1 MTKQPAAIWRQSQK
15 LAQHLVKTGR
25 VLTFTTIY
33 SAPLGFEHQVPYSV
47 GIIKFEDGT
56 STCLE
61 IVDCKIKDLKIGLKV
76 QTVIRRIGQ
85 VEPDELIEYGVKV
98 KPASPAGGPPK

>member
-1 MTKQPAAIWRQSQK
+1 MNNNPASVWRQSQK
-15 LAQHLVKTGR
+15 LSSQVGKNGR

-33 SAPLGFEHQVPYSV
+33 SAPSGFEHQVPYSV

-56 STCLE
+56 ATSLE

-85 VEPDELIEYGVKV
+85 SDPEELIRYGVKV
-98 KPASPAGGPPK
+98 KPLK